1 MRGARE
7 RDRFAWAWAGMKAAV
22 KEEAHLRFHLA
33 AAVVAFALGFAVGLS
48 RWEWI
53 VLVLTV
59 GAVVTLELVNTAIER
74 TVDLVTGEFHPL
86 AKAAKDIAAA
96 VVLVAAGVAVIIG
109 ALLFWP
115 HLR

>member
-1 MRGARE
+1 MRLRRE

-33 AAVVAFALGFAVGLS
+33 AAVAACIAGWAVGLS
-48 RWEWI
+48 RWEWV
-53 VLVLTV
+53 VLVLAA
-59 GAVVTLELVNTAIER
+59 GAVITLELVNTAIER
-74 TVDLVTGEFHPL
+74 VVDLATDKFHPL

-96 VVLVAAGVAVIIG
+96 AVLVASGFAVVI
-109 ALLFWP
+109 AVLLFWP

>member
-1 MRGARE
+1 MRGKRE

-33 AAVVAFALGFAVGLS
+33 AAVVAFAAGWVVGLS

-53 VLVLTV
+53 VLLMTV
-59 GAVVTLELVNTAIER
+59 GAVIALELVNTAIER
-74 TVDLVTGEFHPL
+74 AVDLATGEFHPL

-96 VVLVAAGVAVIIG
+96 AVLSAAGFAVVIG
-109 ALLFWP
+109 ILLFWP